1 MTNLLKLILATVLIS
16 TCTPYAATNS
26 NERSIKN
33 YGKGALTKIPPE
45 TRPYLYAKEADVKWF
60 RDAKFGIF
68 ICWGPCSL
76 EKAEIGWHRYGP
88 RPGRAP
94 ATGGV
99 PVEIYDN
106 LYKKFNPTNFNAE
119 AWVKLVRDSGAKYI
133 IFLTKHHDGFCLFDS
148 KVTDYDIMSTPYGKD
163 VCRQLAD
170 ACHKYGIKLFW
181 YYSQPDW
188 HHPEFLSKHHEIYR
202 EYMLTQLRE
211 LLTNYG
217 KVDGVWF
224 DCINTKWRHW
234 NTPLMVKMIRTLQ
247 PGILI
252 NSRWG
257 WGMPGVSNNGDFD
270 NPEQKIGSFKI
281 DRAWESCA
289 TMGQGWSW
297 RGGGGLMSPNACIRM
312 LVQCV
317 GSGGNLALD
326 CGPRPDGMI
335 DPPAVA
341 NYLAMGRWL
350 KKNGETIYSTTGG
363 PYKPGPYG
371 VCTRKGKR
379 IFLHILAQFPEN
391 KPARLQL
398 PNLKAAIQK
407 AHTIDGQKVTF
418 EQNADTGC
426 LTLDLS
432 KVKMNDVDNIVV
444 LELESD
450 SLAIA
455 PIDPASRVAVK
466 KAIASTSYSK
476 DVTPDAL
483 VFGGKGEFEAGIHRQ
498 KIWIAKGSPVKEQ
511 WLELELLKPAEISGL
526 TIAEP
531 RGRNLISKF
540 AVEYDNNGTW
550 QEIAQGTEIGNNY
563 SLVFPAVKTAKV
575 RLRIITYKSGDPGL
589 KSFKLFTTNCGK

>member
-1 MTNLLKLILATVLIS
+1 MTISLKKLLALLPLMASSLLQ
-16 TCTPYAATNS
+16 AADADD
-26 NERSIKN
+26 RSITN
-33 YGKGALTKIPPE
+33 YGKGALTEIPE
-45 TRPYLYAKEADVKWF
+45 NTRPYFYAKDADVKWF

-68 ICWGPCSL
+68 IHWDPSSL
-76 EKAEIGWHRYGP
+76 MKAEISWHRNGP
-88 RPGRAP
+88 RPGIKPPTDGIP
-94 ATGGV
+94 ADV
-99 PVEIYDN
+99 YDN
-106 LYKKFNPTNFNAE
+106 LYKKFNPTNFNAD
-119 AWVKLVRDSGAKYI
+119 AWVKMIRDSGAKYM
-133 IFLTKHHDGFCLFDS
+133 IFTTKHHGGFCMFDS
-148 KVTDYDIMSTPYGKD
+148 KVTDYDIMNTPYGKD
-163 VCRQLAD
+163 ICKQLAD

-202 EYMLTQLRE
+202 EYMLSQLRE

-350 KKNGETIYSTTGG
+350 KKNGETIYATTGG

-450 SLAIA
+450 SMAIA
-455 PIDPASRVAVK
+455 PIEPAVQIAAK
-466 KAIASTSYSK
+466 NAKASTSRNK
-476 DVTPDAL
+476 NTTPDAL
-483 VFGGKGEFEAGIHRQ
+483 IFGGKGGFEAGIHRQ
-498 KIWIAKGSPVKEQ
+498 KAWIAKGSPAQKQ
-511 WLELELLKPAEISGL
+511 WLELELEKPEKICAL

-531 RGRNLISKF
+531 RIHKLITSF
-540 AVEYDNNGTW
+540 TVEYDNNGTW
-550 QEIAQGTEIGNNY
+550 QKIAHGTQIGNFY

-575 RLRIITYKSGDPGL
+575 RLRIISYKKGDPGIQ
-589 KSFKLFTTNCGK
+589 SFKLFTTNCGK